1 MPGRRETM
9 KKILLLLILTL
20 SIGCAPW
27 VQVGGLYKTESHN
40 YSVELPQGWMR
51 WNKGDDLLIT
61 RDGVLLQHIQ
71 IVRLNTDE
79 PLKHT
84 KKKFSK
90 VMLPQEVAE
99 VILDNIASNKDIL
112 NFQLI
117 ENSPLK
123 ISGNSGFK
131 AVYIYKNKDGLKIKS
146 IYCGFMAEKWFY
158 GIIYNAPE
166 RYYFDK
172 DIATFERVLE
182 SFKLTKTT

>member
-1 MPGRRETM
+1 MQGRRKRM
-9 KKILLLLILTL
+9 KKILLLILML
-20 SIGCAPW
+20 SMSCAPW
-27 VQVGGLYKTESHN
+27 VQVGGLYKMESHN
-40 YSVELPQGWMR
+40 YSVDLPQGWMR

-61 RDGVLLQHIQ
+61 RDGVLLQNIQ

-112 NFQLI
+112 NFQLA

-123 ISGNSGFK
+123 IGENSGFR
-131 AVYIYKNKDGLKIKS
+131 AVYTYKNKDGLKIKS
-146 IYCGFMAEKWFY
+146 IYCGFILDKWFY
-158 GIIYNAPE
+158 GINYNAPQ

-172 DIATFERVLE
+172 DFKTFENVLK
-182 SFKLTKTT
+182 SFKLVKTA

>member
-1 MPGRRETM
+1 M
-9 KKILLLLILTL
+9 KKILLFILIL
-20 SIGCAPW
+20 SMGCAPW

-40 YSVELPQGWMR
+40 YSVDLPQGWMR
-51 WNKGDDLLIT
+51 WNKGDHLLIT
-61 RDGVLLQHIQ
+61 RDGVLLQNIQ
-71 IVRLNTDE
+71 IVRLNSEE
-79 PLKHT
+79 PLPHT

-90 VMLPQEVAE
+90 GMLPQEVAE

-123 ISGNSGFK
+123 ISGNSGFR
-131 AVYIYKNKDGLKIKS
+131 AVCIYKNKDGLKIKS

-158 GIIYNAPE
+158 GINYNAAE

-172 DIATFERVLE
+172 DIKTFENVLE
-182 SFKLTKTT
+182 SFKLIKIA